1 MIRGRAALVVA
12 ATGVAVALAL
22 AGSGCSKASVAT
34 GDAPA
39 SRLDTPPPSTPPVD
53 HLGPNELVEGTD
65 RAFGVPLPRGLA
77 VEQRY
82 PDFVYATG
90 SMPVHALVL
99 YFRARLQGG
108 ALRESETVATFE
120 HVTVAGLP
128 PNTDLLIHLTAMLS
142 GTRVEMSSTTHPP
155 APDLPD
161 VAARWRQVGLTPN
174 GKVLDPT
181 HLD

>member
-1 MIRGRAALVVA
+1 MMLTLRTALA
-12 ATGVAVALAL
+12 LGLAL
-22 AGSGCSKASVAT
+22 AGSGCSKPSVAT

-39 SRLDTPPPSTPPVD
+39 SKLDNPPPSTPPVD
-53 HLGPNELVEGTD
+53 HLGPNELIEGTD

-90 SMPVHALVL
+90 TMTVHALVL
-99 YFRARLQGG
+99 YFRPRLQGG
-108 ALRESETVATFE
+108 SVRESETVATFE

-128 PNTDLLIHLTAMLS
+128 PNTELSIHLTATLNE
-142 GTRVEMSSTTHPP
+142 TRVEMSSTTHPP
-155 APDLPD
+155 APQLPD
-161 VAARWRQVGLTPN
+161 LAARWRQAGLTPD